1 MALQKT
7 RGSGGEQLRCAAPRG
22 VHSEFGRGG
31 DLEIREAG
39 DRADLVFVGNGASDS
54 EARYS
59 SLGGGGANA
68 RNGFSEGRLAVEAAF
83 AGNHQLGRRDMAL
96 EREHLGDVAEAGFD
110 ASARESDE
118 PSDEPAARAR
128 AWEVPDGDA
137 AIALNN
143 GGIVIQGPVEFE
155 HGGRAGTFLRAVDD
169 ARSLGS
175 AERVADVRQRND
187 LNLAETGIEGGI
199 IETGE
204 VGESGSPGGQR
215 SAVVVEE
222 SCTER
227 CGHSGAAVVRSA
239 AADADEDTGDISIK
253 RGTDKLARSVGAG
266 AARIAAIRRDE
277 VETGGRSHLN
287 DGGTATVDES
297 PTGRGGFAER
307 TIGARESV
315 TAAQTDGDGVDG
327 AGTTIREGEA
337 IDMGRGKNLLGTSG
351 EGANGLK
358 RRETAFEFLRG
369 EQDAHAASGF
379 GARAM
384 VFGKAAADQTKS
396 KM

>member
-7 RGSGGEQLRCAAPRG
+7 RGSGGEQLRRAASRC
-22 VHSEFGRGG
+22 VHGEFGRRG
-31 DLEIREAG
+31 DLEIREAR
-39 DRADLVFVGNGASDS
+39 DRANPVFVDNGASDS

-83 AGNHQLGRRDMAL
+83 AGNHQLGRCDMAR
-96 EREHLGDVAEAGFD
+96 ERERLGDVAEAGFN
-110 ASARESDE
+110 ASAREGDE
-118 PSDEPAARAR
+118 SSDEPAARAR

-155 HGGRAGTFLRAVDD
+155 YGGGAGTLLRAVDD
-169 ARSLGS
+169 ARALGS
-175 AERVADVRQRND
+175 TERVADVRQRND
-187 LNLAETGIEGGI
+187 LNLAETGIESGI
-199 IETGE
+199 IEPGE
-204 VGESGSPGGQR
+204 TGESGSSRGQR
-215 SAVVVEE
+215 SAVVVKEA
-222 SCTER
+222 CTER
-227 CGHSGAAVVRSA
+227 CGHSGAAVVSSA
-239 AADADEDTGDISIK
+239 AADADEDAGDTSIE
-253 RGTDKLARSVGAG
+253 RGTDELARSVGAG
-266 AARIAAIRRDE
+266 ATRIAAIRRDE
-277 VETGGRSHLN
+277 METGGRSHLN
-287 DGGTATVDES
+287 DGGTATVDEG

-307 TIGARESV
+307 AIGAREGV
-315 TAAQTDGDGVDG
+315 TAAQANGDGVDG
-327 AGTTIREGEA
+327 AGTTIREGET
-337 IDMGRGKNLLGTSG
+337 IDMGRGKNLLGAGG
-351 EGANGLK
+351 EGANSLK
-358 RRETAFEFLRG
+358 RREAAFEFLRS